1 MAMHTECEA
10 VPPAALLAQ
19 ACDPLPVTVFGAGY
33 VGLVSAACLAG
44 VGHRVVCVDT
54 DALRVARLLCG
65 EVPIHEPG
73 LEALIARGMAA
84 GRLHFTTSADEAVA
98 HGRVQL
104 IAVGTPSE
112 EDGSADLQHV
122 LAVADTIGSRLSGPT
137 LILNKSTVP
146 VGTAEHVHAVV
157 QAALSRRG
165 AQVAFNVLSNPEF
178 LREGCAIGDF
188 MQPDRVVVGTDDEA
202 AAALVRQ
209 LYAPLLQRPAQ
220 WVRMDV
226 RSAELTKYA
235 SNAMLANR
243 LSFMNELARLAEALD
258 ADVEQV
264 RRGMAG
270 DPRIGAHFLAP
281 GCGYGGSCLPK
292 DVRALQCSA
301 RAAGVPTPLLA
312 AVEQINEQQKSLL
325 AQRVVEHFGGS
336 LEGCRIALWGLAFK
350 PGSDDL
356 REAPSARVLRILSQ
370 HGAQVVAYDPVAIA
384 QARLQWRDV
393 PGLRFAPD
401 AASALDGADA
411 LVIVTEWPQ
420 FKEVDPHELRRRMR
434 EPLVFDGRNLLD
446 PVRLAEHGVAW
457 RGIGRRAGA
466 LPRPALAPRWRADAE
481 SVEAHRALPM
491 DPALFPLSVPA
502 VIRTA
507 A

>member
-1 MAMHTECEA
+1 
-10 VPPAALLAQ
+10 
-19 ACDPLPVTVFGAGY
+19 VTVFGAGY
-33 VGLVSAACLAG
+33 VGLVSAACLAS
-44 VGHRVVCVDT
+44 VGHHVVCVDT
-54 DALRVARLLCG
+54 DALRVARLARG

-73 LEALIARGMAA
+73 LDALIARGMAA
-84 GRLHFTTSADEAVA
+84 GRLRFTTSADEAVA
-98 HGRVQL
+98 HGRVQF

-122 LAVADTIGSRLSGPT
+122 LAVADTIGSRMTGPT
-137 LILNKSTVP
+137 LIVDKSTVP
-146 VGTAEHVHAVV
+146 VGTAERVQAVV
-157 QAALSRRG
+157 QAAQSRRG
-165 AQVAFNVLSNPEF
+165 TQVPFHVISNPEF

-202 AAALVRQ
+202 AAALMQQ
-209 LYAPLLQRPAQ
+209 LYAPLGLRPAQ
-220 WVRMDV
+220 WLRMDV

-235 SNAMLANR
+235 SNAMLASR
-243 LSFMNELARLAEALD
+243 LSFMNELAGLAEALD
-258 ADVEQV
+258 GDIEQV

-270 DPRIGAHFLAP
+270 DPRIGAQFLAP

-301 RAAGVPTPLLA
+301 RAVGVPMPLLA
-312 AVEQINEQQKSLL
+312 AVAQVNEQQKSLL

-350 PGSDDL
+350 PDSDDL
-356 REAPSARVLRILSQ
+356 REAPSAGVIRALSH

-384 QARLQWRDV
+384 QARLHFRSV
-393 PGLRFAPD
+393 PGLLFAPD
-401 AASALDGADA
+401 APSALNGADA

-420 FKEVDPHELRRRMR
+420 FKEVDPRELRRRMR

-446 PVRLAEHGVAW
+446 PARMAEHGVAW
-457 RGIGRRAGA
+457 RGIGRRAVPQA
-466 LPRPALAPRWRADAE
+466 QPAPAPRRQAQAE
-481 SVEAHRALPM
+481 PVHARRALPLE
-491 DPALFPLSVPA
+491 PALFPMNAAA
-502 VIRTA
+502 VIQTA